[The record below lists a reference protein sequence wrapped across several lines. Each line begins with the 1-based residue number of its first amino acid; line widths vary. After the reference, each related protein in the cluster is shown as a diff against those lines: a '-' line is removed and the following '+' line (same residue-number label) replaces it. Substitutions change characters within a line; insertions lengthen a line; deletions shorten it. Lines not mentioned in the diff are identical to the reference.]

1 MLKKLTVAA
10 LLLLAAAVALVPV
23 LAPGPGATA
32 EGSTARPVAS
42 AATTAADTAVVELRV
57 WQDVK
62 YAKWLWVSAR
72 PEGGSW
78 ATLGTIPF
86 PLDDGHSA
94 DGSSRYG
101 ALTVGVVELRVWQNV
116 GDPLSISI
124 TARGE
129 GGDWVDAGR
138 LVLDD
143 GHSPDGRYRYGDLR
157 IVAPLTGAR
166 PPLSVSPGGTE
177 LPRLATL
184 TIAFRD
190 APGATDGAT
199 LVSIDPPAEGSFVWA
214 DDRTLL
220 FQPAYP
226 GWQRGQ
232 QYELRVSGSAAGL
245 AEDHVHTFTVDG
257 ATRGGLRHPR
267 RRGPGGAG
275 RGADPRAVQPLRR
288 RAHGAPGRPRARG
301 AGVRPADRRAG

>member
-42 AATTAADTAVVELRV
+42 AATTAEGSTARPVASAATTAADTAVVELRV

-72 PEGGSW
+72 PEGGNW

-86 PLDDGHSA
+86 PLDAGHSA
-94 DGSSRYG
+94 NGSLRYG

-116 GDPLSISI
+116 SDPLSISI

-166 PPLSVSPGGTE
+166 PPVSVSPGGT
-177 LPRLATL
+177 
-184 TIAFRD
+184 D
-190 APGATDGAT
+190 A
-199 LVSIDPPAEGSFVWA
+199 AEAG
-214 DDRTLL
+214 DR
-220 FQPAYP
+220 
-226 GWQRGQ
+226 
-232 QYELRVSGSAAGL
+232 
-245 AEDHVHTFTVDG
+245 
-257 ATRGGLRHPR
+257 
-267 RRGPGGAG
+267 
-275 RGADPRAVQPLRR
+275 
-288 RAHGAPGRPRARG
+288 
-301 AGVRPADRRAG
+301 

>member
-1 MLKKLTVAA
+1 M
-10 LLLLAAAVALVPV
+10 
-23 LAPGPGATA
+23 
-32 EGSTARPVAS
+32 
-42 AATTAADTAVVELRV
+42 
-57 WQDVK
+57 K

-86 PLDDGHSA
+86 PLDAGHSA
-94 DGSSRYG
+94 DGSLRYG
-101 ALTVGVVELRVWQNV
+101 ALTVGLVELRVWQNV
-116 GDPLSISI
+116 SDPLSISI

-129 GGDWVDAGR
+129 GGDWVDAGQ
-138 LVLDD
+138 LLLDD

-157 IVAPLTGAR
+157 IVAPLAGAR
-166 PPLSVSPGGTE
+166 PLVAVSPGGTDV
-177 LPRLATL
+177 PRLAIVTF
-184 TIAFRD
+184 AFRD
-190 APGATDGAT
+190 PPGERDGAA

-245 AEDHVHTFTVDG
+245 AADHVHTFTVGGQLEVAYLIPGDG
-257 ATRGGLRHPR
+257 DREVPVEAQILVQFNRSVAALTVLQEGPRPRYWRSTRRS
-267 RRGPGGAG
+267 
-275 RGADPRAVQPLRR
+275 
-288 RAHGAPGRPRARG
+288 PGRASGSTPRSTAS
-301 AGVRPADRRAG
+301 RPARDCCPARSTACASRPD